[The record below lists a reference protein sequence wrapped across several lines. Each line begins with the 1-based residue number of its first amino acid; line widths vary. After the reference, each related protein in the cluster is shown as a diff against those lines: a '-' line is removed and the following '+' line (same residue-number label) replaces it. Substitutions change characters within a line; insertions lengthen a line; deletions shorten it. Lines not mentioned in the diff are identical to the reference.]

1 MLLNIEIRIRIKI
14 LYIIWYPTFQFLS
27 ENRLGSNSGKT
38 YKKNNKT
45 NVVIHPKN
53 DNWNT
58 LFSLVFKWKLKGSKY
73 SKNRAINNPDNT
85 AVIKLLKT
93 GLGDGYSWIS
103 ILSIQFFRITG
114 NSLYGE
120 KLLFIGLCFR
130 ITRAFV
136 LVYILM

>member
-1 MLLNIEIRIRIKI
+1 M
-14 LYIIWYPTFQFLS
+14 
-27 ENRLGSNSGKT
+27 
-38 YKKNNKT
+38 
-45 NVVIHPKN
+45 
-53 DNWNT
+53 
-58 LFSLVFKWKLKGSKY
+58 FKWKLKGSKY